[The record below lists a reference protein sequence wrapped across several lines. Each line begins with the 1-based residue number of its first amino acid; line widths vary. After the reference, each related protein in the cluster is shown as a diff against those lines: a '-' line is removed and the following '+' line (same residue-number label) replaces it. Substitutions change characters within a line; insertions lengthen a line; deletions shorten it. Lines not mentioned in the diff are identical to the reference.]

1 MEPTLMLTAPAASY
15 LRKRAGR
22 FAAGARAVHRED
34 LFFEA
39 IAAMIDGRAY
49 LGCT

>member
-1 MEPTLMLTAPAASY
+1 MSFSRASVA
-15 LRKRAGR
+15 L
-22 FAAGARAVHRED
+22 FAAGARAVHRKD